1 LGVLGRDYVAGKLSH
16 QTNHPLL
23 MNRRNFLQRSSF
35 AVAAAAGLPLAL
47 KKAGNASPHLYKGT
61 AAGKKTSIQYGLVIN
76 HIAVNSFSQSTGTE
90 RIMTLGIKEYRNS
103 NQDMVATGEFN
114 CTTERSLAKNGENDT
129 WTIHTSVLERISG
142 TYELP
147 KRFPRSLTLVVH
159 PFEFADLLNAKG
171 KSIVKL
177 NYDSA
182 VESGSGSSGCF
193 LTTACVQHK
202 QLADDCDELQT
213 LRMLRDNYMSKT
225 EEGQSM
231 IRQYITIAPG
241 IVHAIDQYE
250 NKSEIY
256 EYMYRHMITPAVQ
269 LVKRGQWR
277 EATDHYMIFVKALKE
292 KYC

>member
-1 LGVLGRDYVAGKLSH
+1 
-16 QTNHPLL
+16 

-47 KKAGNASPHLYKGT
+47 KKATNASPHLYKGT

-103 NQDMVATGEFN
+103 NEDVIAKGEFN
-114 CTTERSLAKNGENDT
+114 YTTERSLARNGESDT
-129 WTIHTSVLERISG
+129 WTVNTSALGRISG

-147 KRFPRSLTLVVH
+147 KKFPKTLTLAIQ
-159 PFEFADLLNAKG
+159 PFEYADILNAKG

-177 NYDSA
+177 YYDSPI
-182 VESGSGSSGCF
+182 ESGSGSSGCF

-202 QLADDCDELQT
+202 QLPDDCDELQT

-225 EEGQSM
+225 QEGQSL
-231 IRQYITIAPG
+231 IRQYIAIAPG
-241 IVHAIDQYE
+241 IVHSINQCE

-256 EYMYRHMITPAVQ
+256 EYMYQHMIMPSVH
-269 LVKRGQWR
+269 LVRQGEWQ